1 MVGASLSTLVLQVR
15 PRKRLRR
22 ADTRFA
28 TAPDDRTARFEMRAA
43 LVRRGIF
50 RFRSVVA
57 AAQQARS
64 EPEFNPGEA
73 AQLTNDAAFGE
84 AGEGHPNSLSLRSP
98 GYPRRMGAVVL
109 VAPT

>member
-1 MVGASLSTLVLQVR
+1 
-15 PRKRLRR
+15 
-22 ADTRFA
+22 
-28 TAPDDRTARFEMRAA
+28 MRAA

-84 AGEGHPNSLSLRSP
+84 AGEGHPN
-98 GYPRRMGAVVL
+98 G
-109 VAPT
+109 